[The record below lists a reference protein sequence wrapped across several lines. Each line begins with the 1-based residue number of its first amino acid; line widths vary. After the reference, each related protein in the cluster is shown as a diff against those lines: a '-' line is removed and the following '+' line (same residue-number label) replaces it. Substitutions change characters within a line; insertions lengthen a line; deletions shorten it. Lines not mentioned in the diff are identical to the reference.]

1 MSEKPILFTAE
12 MIRAKREGRKTVTCR
27 VITPQPTKEVG
38 GHSFDA
44 EIGDV
49 VIFTGTPCVL
59 RESRGRDKA
68 ASGDLTPVKLK
79 PPYQVGDLLWV
90 KEAWWDLGHMEHGKW
105 SGRTQSHT
113 VKPRY
118 VADCPDPFIEGI
130 GGVIQ
135 PVKIPWKQTSPH
147 RSTWRKRSSRFMP
160 KWAARTWLEVV
171 SVRAERSDEGL
182 WVWRYE
188 FKEYLRQGSEDN
200 GRIHETT

>member
-90 KEAWWDLGHMEHGKW
+90 KEAWRNYTCNKGYMCIQFKADEAIYHGLTPYGDNGEIVKLGDICKHGFIDSDKW
-105 SGRTQSHT
+105 R
-113 VKPRY
+113 
-118 VADCPDPFIEGI
+118 
-130 GGVIQ
+130 
-135 PVKIPWKQTSPH
+135 SPQ
-147 RSTWRKRSSRFMP
+147 FMP
-160 KWAARTWLEVV
+160 KKFARDWLEVV